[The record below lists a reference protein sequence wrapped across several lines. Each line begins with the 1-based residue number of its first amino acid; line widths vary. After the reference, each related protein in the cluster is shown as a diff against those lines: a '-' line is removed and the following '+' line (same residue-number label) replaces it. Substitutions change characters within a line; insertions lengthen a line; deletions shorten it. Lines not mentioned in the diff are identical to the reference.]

1 MMSLRE
7 LPLCGSINT
16 LSHNRRCLSNVLRVW
31 SHNVQWQS
39 HGYYNSHS
47 SSLGVVV
54 QDRPVE
60 EKFTEMQYD
69 LFSFAVKNYMKV
81 RLLAS
86 YPSENL
92 NISVDSARVFSPQT
106 ISLLVISRSSVF
118 VLVTDATEKLWSVS
132 CRTTLTASWSA
143 TSNRSPSQRTTTDL
157 SRWDENLRKI
167 LMFY

>member
-1 MMSLRE
+1 M
-7 LPLCGSINT
+7 
-16 LSHNRRCLSNVLRVW
+16 
-31 SHNVQWQS
+31 
-39 HGYYNSHS
+39 
-47 SSLGVVV
+47 V

-132 CRTTLTASWSA
+132 CRTTLTAS
-143 TSNRSPSQRTTTDL
+143 
-157 SRWDENLRKI
+157 
-167 LMFY
+167 